1 MKITLADKSVLPMN
15 YILFDSLEARK
26 ALLPLTFTR
35 PVSET
40 RIGIQTITEKWEDYL
55 QTKVSFETQD
65 YLQAKYPM
73 NLMADNVF
81 INGCVCP
88 NPELVDVIKNLS
100 ENTVLITKD
109 KILAYRCAENDP
121 TIDVFKNSIT
131 FEDNFLSINQ
141 LTDIFVHNGE
151 AIEADFERITQGR
164 TSQSITD
171 RFTAYYNESQ
181 IFIEEGVDIKAA
193 VLDASQGCIY
203 IGKDVRIQA
212 GAKIQGPFAI
222 GENSVINM
230 DGKMRPNTTIGP
242 FCKVG
247 GEISNSVMFGNANKG
262 HEGFMGNAVIG
273 EWCNWGADT
282 NNSNLKNDY
291 SKVDLWSYETNK
303 FENTGIQFA
312 GLIMGDHSK
321 CGINTMFNTGT
332 VVGVNCNIFGADFQ
346 PRHIPSFSWSA
357 GNGEFKTYHLRKANQ
372 VAKAVFERRGRVF
385 DEVEEGIMKAVFDLT
400 RSEI

>member
-1 MKITLADKSVLPMN
+1 MN
-15 YILFDSLEARK
+15 YILFDDQNTRP

-35 PVSET
+35 PISEI
-40 RIGIQTITEKWEDYL
+40 RMGIQTISEKWNEVL
-55 QTKVSFETQD
+55 KTTVSFQTQD
-65 YLQAKYPM
+65 YLATKYPM
-73 NLMADNVF
+73 NLSDDNVF
-81 INGCVCP
+81 INGGICP
-88 NPELVDVIKNLS
+88 SDELVEVIKNLPINS
-100 ENTVLITKD
+100 
-109 KILAYRCAENDP
+109 ILTQGTEVIAYRNKQYNPAVS
-121 TIDVFKNSIT
+121 VFEKVMVYEGKLLI
-131 FEDNFLSINQ
+131 IKQ
-141 LTDIFVHNGE
+141 LTDIFIHNGE
-151 AIEADFERITQGR
+151 QIKVDFERITKGR
-164 TSQSITD
+164 TSQPITD
-171 RFTAYYNESQ
+171 RFTAFYNESQ

-222 GENSVINM
+222 GEHSVINM
-230 DGKMRPNTTIGP
+230 GGKMRPNTTIGP

-247 GEISNSVMFGNANKG
+247 GEISNSVMFGNSNKG
-262 HEGFMGNAVIG
+262 HEGFMGNTIIG

-291 SKVDLWSYETNK
+291 SKVDLWSYVTNK
-303 FENTGIQFA
+303 FETTGIQFA

-332 VVGVNCNIFGADFQ
+332 IVGVNCNIFGADFQ

-372 VAKAVFERRGRVF
+372 VAKAVFERRGQVF
-385 DEVEEGIMKAVFDLT
+385 DATEEEIMKAVFDLT
-400 RSEI
+400 R

>member
-1 MKITLADKSVLPMN
+1 MN

-35 PVSET
+35 PVSEI

-73 NLMADNVF
+73 NLAEDNVF

-88 NPELVDVIKNLS
+88 NPELVEVIKNLS
-100 ENTVLITKD
+100 ENTVVISKD

-131 FEDNFLSINQ
+131 FEGNFLSINQ

-230 DGKMRPNTTIGP
+230 GGKMRPNTTIGP
-242 FCKVG
+242 FCRVG

-291 SKVDLWSYETNK
+291 SKVDLWSYETNR

-357 GNGEFKTYHLRKANQ
+357 GNNEFKTYHLRKANQ
-372 VAKAVFERRGRVF
+372 VAKAVFERRGQVF
-385 DEVEEGIMKAVFDLT
+385 DEIEEGIMKVVFDLT
-400 RSEI
+400 R

>member
-1 MKITLADKSVLPMN
+1 MN

-35 PVSET
+35 PVSEI
-40 RIGIQTITEKWEDYL
+40 RIGIQTITEKWQDYLQSSISFATEDYL
-55 QTKVSFETQD
+55 QV
-65 YLQAKYPM
+65 KYPM
-73 NLMADNVF
+73 NLSEDNIF
-81 INGCVCP
+81 INGSFCP
-88 NPELVDVIKNLS
+88 TDDLVEAIKNLPQK
-100 ENTVLITKD
+100 TILITKSE
-109 KILAYRCAENDP
+109 IIAYRYSEYDP
-121 TIDVFKNSIT
+121 TVDVFESSIT
-131 FEDNFLSINQ
+131 FEGNCLNVKQ

-151 AIEADFERITQGR
+151 QIKTDFERITKGR
-164 TSQSITD
+164 TSQPITD
-171 RFTAYYNESQ
+171 RFTVYYNESQ

-203 IGKDVRIQA
+203 VGKNVRIQA

-230 DGKMRPNTTIGP
+230 GGKMRSNTTIGP

-291 SKVDLWSYETNK
+291 SKVDLWSYETNR
-303 FENTGIQFA
+303 FENTGIQFV

-357 GNGEFKTYHLRKANQ
+357 GNNAFKTYHLRKANQ
-372 VAKAVFERRGRVF
+372 VAKAVMERRGKVF
-385 DEVEEGIMKAVFDLT
+385 DEIEEGIMKAVFDLT
-400 RSEI
+400 RD

>member
-1 MKITLADKSVLPMN
+1 MN

-35 PVSET
+35 PVSEV
-40 RIGIQTITEKWEDYL
+40 RIGIQTITEKWADCL
-55 QTKVSFETQD
+55 QSSISFATEE

-73 NLMADNVF
+73 NLADDNIF
-81 INGCVCP
+81 INGSFCP
-88 NPELVDVIKNLS
+88 TDELVEAIKNLPPK
-100 ENTVLITKD
+100 TILITKSE
-109 KILAYRCAENDP
+109 IIAYRYSEYDP
-121 TIDVFKNSIT
+121 TVDVFEGSIS
-131 FEDNFLSINQ
+131 FEGNYLTLKQ

-151 AIEADFERITQGR
+151 QIKADFERITKGR
-164 TSQSITD
+164 TSQPITD

-181 IFIEEGVDIKAA
+181 IFIEEGVDIKAT

-203 IGKDVRIQA
+203 IGKGVRIQA

-230 DGKMRPNTTIGP
+230 GGKMRPNTTIGP

-291 SKVDLWSYETNK
+291 SKVDLWSYETNR

-372 VAKAVFERRGRVF
+372 VAKAVFERRGKVF
-385 DEVEEGIMKAVFDLT
+385 DEVEERIMKAVFDLT
-400 RSEI
+400 RD

>member
-1 MKITLADKSVLPMN
+1 MN
-15 YILFDSLEARK
+15 YILFDSLEAHK
-26 ALLPLTFTR
+26 TLLPLTFTR
-35 PVSET
+35 PVSEI

-55 QTKVSFETQD
+55 QTKISFETQD
-65 YLQAKYPM
+65 YLQTKYPM
-73 NLMADNVF
+73 NLAEDNVF

-88 NPELVDVIKNLS
+88 NPELVEVIKNLPA
-100 ENTVLITKD
+100 NTIVITKD

-121 TIDVFKNSIT
+121 AINVFTDKIN
-131 FEDNFLSINQ
+131 FEGNFLSINQ
-141 LTDIFVHNGE
+141 LTDIFINNGSE
-151 AIEADFERITQGR
+151 IKADFERITKGR
-164 TSQSITD
+164 ISQPITD

-203 IGKDVRIQA
+203 IGKNVRIQA

-222 GENSVINM
+222 GEHSVINM

-247 GEISNSVMFGNANKG
+247 GEISNSVLFGNANKG

-291 SKVDLWSYETNK
+291 SKVDLWSYVTNR

-357 GNGEFKTYHLRKANQ
+357 GGEEFKTYHLRKGNQ
-372 VAKAVFERRGRVF
+372 VAKAVMERRGKIF
-385 DEVEEGIMKAVFDLT
+385 DEVEEGILKAVFELT
-400 RSEI
+400 R

>member
-1 MKITLADKSVLPMN
+1 MN
-15 YILFDSLEARK
+15 YILFDDQNIRP

-35 PVSET
+35 PVSEI
-40 RIGIQTITEKWEDYL
+40 RIGIQTITEKWNDVL
-55 QTKVSFETQD
+55 NTTVSFQTQD
-65 YLQAKYPM
+65 YLAIKYPM
-73 NLMADNVF
+73 NLSDDNIF
-81 INGCVCP
+81 INGAICP
-88 NPELVDVIKNLS
+88 NDELVKLIEHLPINSILTQGTEVI
-100 ENTVLITKD
+100 
-109 KILAYRCAENDP
+109 AYRSKQYNPAV
-121 TIDVFKNSIT
+121 DVFEKTIVYESNLLI
-131 FEDNFLSINQ
+131 LKQ
-141 LTDIFVHNGE
+141 LTDIFTHNGE
-151 AIEADFERITQGR
+151 QITADFERITKGR
-164 TSQSITD
+164 TSQPITD
-171 RFTAYYNESQ
+171 RFTAFYNESQ

-193 VLDASQGCIY
+193 VLDATHGCIY
-203 IGKDVRIQA
+203 IGKGVRIQP
-212 GAKIQGPFAI
+212 GAMIQGPFAI
-222 GENSVINM
+222 GEHSVINIG
-230 DGKMRPNTTIGP
+230 GKMRANTTIGP

-291 SKVDLWSYETNK
+291 SKVELWSYVTHK

-332 VVGVNCNIFGADFQ
+332 VVGVNANIFGADYQ

-372 VAKAVFERRGRVF
+372 VAKAVLERRAKVF

-400 RSEI
+400 R